1 MEFIS
6 IIVPVYNA
14 SKFIKDTIKTVLDQ
28 TIGNFELILV
38 DDMSTDNS
46 VEIIKSYKDERI
58 KLIEL
63 DKKGMASGARNA
75 GIKAAKGNYICFL
88 DADDLWVND
97 KLEKQLLFMH
107 NNPSCVFLY
116 TSYEFA
122 SEDGIGTNK
131 KVIVPNY
138 ITYEQ
143 ALRNTTIFTSTVMFN
158 MNILTKDEIYMPDIK
173 SEDTACW
180 WKVLK
185 NNDAYGIREVLVY
198 YRRTANTLSSNK
210 LEAIK
215 RIWNLYRNQEH
226 LSIIYS
232 IYNFIGYAFNAVKRR
247 I

>member
-1 MEFIS
+1 MELIS

-14 SKFIKDTIKTVLDQ
+14 SKFIKETINTVLNQ
-28 TIGNFELILV
+28 TINNFELILV

-46 VEIIKSYKDERI
+46 VEIIKEFKDSRI
-58 KLIEL
+58 KLIQL
-63 DKKGMASGARNA
+63 DKKGMAAGARNI
-75 GIKAAKGNYICFL
+75 GIKAAQGNYICFL
-88 DADDLWVND
+88 DADDLWKTD
-97 KLEKQLLFMH
+97 KLEKELAFMH
-107 NNPSCVFLY
+107 NNLTCAFLY

-122 SEDGIGTNK
+122 SVLGNPTGK
-131 KVIVPNY
+131 QVIVPNHINY
-138 ITYEQ
+138 RQ
-143 ALRNTTIFTSTVMFN
+143 ALKNTTIFTSTVMFN
-158 MNILTKDEIYMPDIK
+158 MNILTKEDIYMPNIK

-185 NNDAYGIREVLVY
+185 NHDAYGIKEVLVY
-198 YRRTANTLSSNK
+198 YRRSSNTLSSNK
-210 LEAIK
+210 LEAVK